1 MDLNSDNIMTIPKLI
16 PEKSEIIAK
25 TIEQYVITKRMS
37 YLDAVIYF
45 CEQRNVEPQLIA
57 DRLGDKIRGELAS
70 EAAKLHYIPKSNE
83 LPF

>member
-1 MDLNSDNIMTIPKLI
+1 MTIPKLI
-16 PEKSEIIAK
+16 PEKSEIIAT

-70 EAAKLHYIPKSNE
+70 EAAQLHYIPKSNE

>member
-1 MDLNSDNIMTIPKLI
+1 MTIPKLI

-45 CEQRNVEPQLIA
+45 CEQRKIEPQLIA
-57 DRLGDKIRGELAS
+57 DRLGDKILGELAS
-70 EAAKLHYIPKSNE
+70 EASQLHYIPKSNE

>member
-1 MDLNSDNIMTIPKLI
+1 MTIPKLI